1 MELVLCVGAQCF
13 RFITQKTEMTK
24 KKQHHSSRVHSS
36 QELKR
41 RCVQE

>member
-1 MELVLCVGAQCF
+1 MELVLCVGARCF

-24 KKQHHSSRVHSS
+24 KNNIIRVHSL
-36 QELKR
+36 QKLKR